1 MEDLLRFTV
10 RRDSVRSYN
19 RKAGTRGVR
28 WLVTLHASE
37 VRKPGSQEPGGCG
50 FAGHAGAE

>member
-1 MEDLLRFTV
+1 VEDLLRFTV